1 MDITVQQLRY
11 FVAVAEDLHFARA
24 AQKLHVAAPSL
35 SQQIAA
41 LERLLRVPLFHRTS
55 RQVVLTDAGAQLLPL
70 ARRALTSMADVSA
83 WAQERHAAGERL
95 RIGLAVSSPLSSAI
109 LAAAASALPDV
120 HLEVRHLGYTGSVQA
135 LRDGRIDAAI
145 APGFTHAVTAAGVRT
160 VPLWSE
166 GRVLAVATAH
176 RLAARQAITIEETN
190 EETFFG
196 IEAEQALWHDWFAV
210 PRAGGVIPH
219 VDTTLHTVE
228 EILDVCAAGM
238 GVTLVPSSCTGHW
251 ARPDLTYVPIDGLP
265 ETTAYLLLPS
275 GSRIR
280 ALPAFEGIAVQV
292 TRQQTDR
299 FGARPATAE
308 SAADGGR

>member
-41 LERLLRVPLFHRTS
+41 LERLLRAPLFRRTS

-70 ARRALTSMADVSA
+70 AKRALTSMADIST
-83 WAQERHAAGERL
+83 WAEERHVAGERL
-95 RIGLAVSSPLSSAI
+95 RIGLAISSPLSSAI
-109 LAAAASALPDV
+109 LAAAAAALPDV
-120 HLEVRHLGYTGSVQA
+120 RLEVRHLGYAGSVQA
-135 LRDGRIDAAI
+135 LTEGRIDAAI

-166 GRVLAVATAH
+166 DRVLVVAATH
-176 RLAARQAITIEETN
+176 QLAARQTISIEETN

-196 IEAEQALWHDWFAV
+196 IEVEQTLWHDWFAV
-210 PRAGGVIPH
+210 PRSGGLIPR
-219 VDTTLHTVE
+219 VDTTLHTVD

-238 GVTLVPSSCTGHW
+238 GVTLVPSSCTGYW
-251 ARPDLTYVPIDGLP
+251 ARPDLAYVPIDGLP
-265 ETTAYLLLPS
+265 DTTAYLLLPS
-275 GSRIR
+275 GSRVGV
-280 ALPAFEGIAVQV
+280 LNAFEGIALQAA
-292 TRQQTDR
+292 RQQTRR
-299 FGARPATAE
+299 FGARPATGE
-308 SAADGGR
+308 PAAG